1 MKKNIGRKKCF
12 KIGYTDDI
20 EKRIKTYRTGSNIK
34 LIYYIDIIFDG
45 KQMENCVKNTNRLHQ
60 LKMKTDDLCYLS
72 LKQLKDSISICINN
86 FEHHICNC
94 MYCQKTMTLND
105 IDKHICNK
113 KN

>member
-45 KQMENCVKNTNRLHQ
+45 KQMEDCVKNTNRLHQ

-94 MYCQKTMTLND
+94 MYCQKKMKLND